1 MEDSRIIDLFFE
13 RSEEAIIELS
23 NKCGK
28 VFMKIS
34 MNILN
39 DLQDAEEC
47 VNDSYLGVWN
57 SIPPDRPDPLLSYV
71 CRIVQNIFINRR
83 KYNNAAKRKGNYDV
97 CLDELDYCLN
107 SSDNIDD
114 GIETA
119 VLSSYIDEFLDSLDE
134 VNRMIF
140 VRRFWYMDPYK
151 DIAKVSGLREGT
163 VRVRI
168 LRVKSDL
175 KSFLEKKGVPV

>member
-1 MEDSRIIDLFFE
+1 MEDSKIIDLFFE

-23 NKCGK
+23 NKYGK
-28 VFMKIS
+28 VFMKIA
-34 MNILN
+34 MNILK

-57 SIPPDRPDPLLSYV
+57 AIPPDRPDPLLPYV
-71 CRIVQNIFINRR
+71 CHIVRNISVNRY

-97 CLDELDYCLN
+97 CLDELEYCLSASGN
-107 SSDNIDD
+107 VDD

-119 VLSSYIDEFLDSLDE
+119 VLSSYIDEFLEGLDE

-140 VRRFWYMDPYK
+140 VRRFWFMDSYK
-151 DIAKVSGLREGT
+151 DIAKASRLREST

-175 KSFLEKKGVPV
+175 KSFLEKKGVIV